1 MADLHGNTPNDISN
15 CDVLLLAGDYWG
27 YGYGFGTEVN
37 QEKWLRRHLSKWIGE
52 LKEKNIVKQVVG
64 IAGNHDGIFQT
75 KPELVPEI
83 DWIYLKNNTTTIN
96 VNGEDITIYGTP
108 YTPWFLDWAFNT
120 PKGDYEEKVL
130 GRMFNEI
137 PENIDIL
144 LTHGPA
150 YGICDRT
157 CRGDNVGSK
166 ELLKAIDRVKPKLVV
181 CGHIHEARNVVKHND
196 TLVVSCSIVKEG
208 HDIDNNGITIEGDK
222 LNEMEVIS
230 Y

>member
-1 MADLHGNTPNDISN
+1 MADLHGNTPKDIPT

-27 YGYGFGTEVN
+27 YGYCFGTEVN
-37 QEKWLRRHLSKWIGE
+37 QEKWLRRHLAKWIRD
-52 LKEKNIVKQVVG
+52 LKERNIVNHVVG

-83 DWIYLKNNTTTIN
+83 DWVYLQNNTVTIDIW
-96 VNGEDITIYGTP
+96 GEEITIYGTP
-108 YTPWFLDWAFNT
+108 WTKWFFDWAFNT
-120 PKGDYEEKVL
+120 PKEDYEERIL

-137 PENIDIL
+137 PNNTDII

-157 CRGDNVGSK
+157 YRGENTGSK
-166 ELLKAIDRVKPKLVV
+166 ELLKAIDRVKPKMIV
-181 CGHIHEARNVVKHND
+181 CGHIHEARNVIKYND
-196 TLVVSCSIVKEG
+196 TLIVSCSIVKEG
-208 HDIDNNGITIEGDK
+208 HKLDNNGITLEGDK
-222 LNEMEVIS
+222 LNEMEVVA